1 MLRQA
6 LLASAEQG
14 LNRVLRLDPTAL
26 PSLARLAGRIIEI
39 DCSAPAMQLFVLVEE
54 DGLRLASSWAAD
66 ADCRLR
72 APASSL
78 VRLLV
83 SRQKTAVL
91 HEPQVS
97 IDGDSGVL
105 MSLAEVLQDLEL
117 DWEYEASR
125 WLGPVGA
132 QLLGTGVRTPTRWLR
147 ESGDSLRQDL
157 ADYLTEESRALVGQQ
172 EAEARFSEID
182 DLKLALD
189 RLEARIERLA
199 HNLAP
204 EKPE

>member
-26 PSLARLAGRIIEI
+26 PRLARLAGRIIEI

-132 QLLGTGVRTPTRWLR
+132 QLLGTGVRTPSRWLR

-182 DLKLALD
+182 ELKLALD

>member
-26 PSLARLAGRIIEI
+26 PRLARLAGRIIEI

-172 EAEARFSEID
+172 EAEVRFSEID
-182 DLKLALD
+182 ELKLALD

>member
-26 PSLARLAGRIIEI
+26 PRLARLAGRIIEI

-54 DGLRLASSWAAD
+54 DGLRLASSWTAD

>member
-14 LNRVLRLDPTAL
+14 LNRVLRLDPTAQ
-26 PSLARLAGRIIEI
+26 PRLARLAGRIIEI

-172 EAEARFSEID
+172 EAEARFNEID
-182 DLKLALD
+182 ELKLALD

>member
-26 PSLARLAGRIIEI
+26 PRLARLAGRIIEI
-39 DCSAPAMQLFVLVEE
+39 DCSAPAMQLFALVEE

-132 QLLGTGVRTPTRWLR
+132 QLLGTGVRTPSRWLR

-182 DLKLALD
+182 ELKLALD

>member
-26 PSLARLAGRIIEI
+26 PRLARLAGRIIEI

>member
-26 PSLARLAGRIIEI
+26 PHLARLAGRIIEI

>member
-26 PSLARLAGRIIEI
+26 PRLARLAGRIIEI

-147 ESGDSLRQDL
+147 ESGNSLRQDL

-182 DLKLALD
+182 ELKLALD

>member
-26 PSLARLAGRIIEI
+26 PRLARLAGRIIEI

-157 ADYLTEESRALVGQQ
+157 AGYLTEESRALVGQQ

>member
-26 PSLARLAGRIIEI
+26 PRLARLAGRIIEI

-132 QLLGTGVRTPTRWLR
+132 QLLGTGVRTPSRWLR

>member
-26 PSLARLAGRIIEI
+26 PRLARLAGRIIEI

-157 ADYLTEESRALVGQQ
+157 ADYLTEESRTLVGQQ
-172 EAEARFSEID
+172 EAEVRFSEID
-182 DLKLALD
+182 ELKLALD

>member
-26 PSLARLAGRIIEI
+26 PRLARLAGRIIEI

-66 ADCRLR
+66 AGCRLR

>member
-26 PSLARLAGRIIEI
+26 PRLARLAGRIIEI

-132 QLLGTGVRTPTRWLR
+132 QLFGTGVRTPTRWLR

>member
-26 PSLARLAGRIIEI
+26 PRLARLAGRIIEI

-66 ADCRLR
+66 ADWRLR

>member
-26 PSLARLAGRIIEI
+26 PRLARLAGRIIEI

-189 RLEARIERLA
+189 RLEANIARLA

>member
-14 LNRVLRLDPTAL
+14 LNRVLRLDPRAL
-26 PSLARLAGRIIEI
+26 PRLARLAGRIIEI

-182 DLKLALD
+182 ELKLALD

>member
-26 PSLARLAGRIIEI
+26 PRLARLAGRIIEI

-199 HNLAP
+199 PNLAP

>member
-1 MLRQA
+1 MLRRA

-14 LNRVLRLDPTAL
+14 LNRVLRLGPTAL
-26 PSLARLAGRIIEI
+26 PRLARLAGRIIEI

-172 EAEARFSEID
+172 EAEARFNEID
-182 DLKLALD
+182 ELKLALD

>member
-26 PSLARLAGRIIEI
+26 PRLARLAGRIIEI

-78 VRLLV
+78 ARLLV

-172 EAEARFSEID
+172 EAEVRFSEID
-182 DLKLALD
+182 ELKLALD

>member
-6 LLASAEQG
+6 LLATAEQG
-14 LNRVLRLDPTAL
+14 INRVLRLDPVAL
-26 PSLARLAGRIIEI
+26 PRLARLAGRIIEI
-39 DCSAPAMQLFVLVEE
+39 DCNSPAFRLFILVEE
-54 DGLRLASSWAAD
+54 DGLRLASSWASE

-78 VRLLV
+78 LRLLA

-105 MSLAEVLQDLEL
+105 MNLAEVLQDLEL

-132 QLLGTGVRTPTRWLR
+132 ELLGRGLRTPAHWLR
-147 ESGDSLRQDL
+147 DSGDSLRQDL

-172 EAEARFSEID
+172 EAEARFADID
-182 DLKLALD
+182 ELKLALD

-204 EKPE
+204 ERPE

>member
-26 PSLARLAGRIIEI
+26 PRLARLAGRIIEI

-97 IDGDSGVL
+97 IEGDSGVL

>member
-26 PSLARLAGRIIEI
+26 PRLARLAGRIIEI

-125 WLGPVGA
+125 WLGPVSA

-182 DLKLALD
+182 ELKLALD

>member
-26 PSLARLAGRIIEI
+26 PHLARLAGRIIEI

-172 EAEARFSEID
+172 EAEVRFSEID
-182 DLKLALD
+182 ELKLALD

>member
-6 LLASAEQG
+6 LLTSAEQG

-26 PSLARLAGRIIEI
+26 PRLARLAGRIIEI

>member
-26 PSLARLAGRIIEI
+26 PRLARLAGRIIEI

-97 IDGDSGVL
+97 IDGDSSVL

-172 EAEARFSEID
+172 EAEARFNEID
-182 DLKLALD
+182 ELKLALD

>member
-26 PSLARLAGRIIEI
+26 PRLARLAGRIIEI

-189 RLEARIERLA
+189 RLEARSSASPITSRQKE
-199 HNLAP
+199 
-204 EKPE
+204 

>member
-1 MLRQA
+1 M
-6 LLASAEQG
+6 
-14 LNRVLRLDPTAL
+14 
-26 PSLARLAGRIIEI
+26 
-39 DCSAPAMQLFVLVEE
+39 
-54 DGLRLASSWAAD
+54 
-66 ADCRLR
+66 
-72 APASSL
+72 
-78 VRLLV
+78 RLLV

>member
-26 PSLARLAGRIIEI
+26 PRLARLAGRIIEI

-147 ESGDSLRQDL
+147 ENGDSLRQDL

-172 EAEARFSEID
+172 EAEVRFSEID